1 MQRAPIYM
9 YVWYI
14 RLQKEKQFE
23 TSNQVVFLLIFLG
36 VEKYIMNL
44 DNVQLGSLRT
54 ESEVIY
60 SSVSGGSNLISCNI
74 STTVLH
80 PHPFENLKFNL
91 IASLVG
97 KRVLMYL

>member
-1 MQRAPIYM
+1 M

-60 SSVSGGSNLISCNI
+60 SSVSGGSNRNISFNI

-91 IASLVG
+91 T
-97 KRVLMYL
+97 

>member
-1 MQRAPIYM
+1 
-9 YVWYI
+9 
-14 RLQKEKQFE
+14 
-23 TSNQVVFLLIFLG
+23 
-36 VEKYIMNL
+36 MNL

-60 SSVSGGSNLISCNI
+60 SSVSGGSNLISFNI

>member
-1 MQRAPIYM
+1 MCIIQI
-9 YVWYI
+9 WYI
-14 RLQKEKQFE
+14 RLQKEKQLE
-23 TSNQVVFLLIFLG
+23 TSNQVVFVFIFLG

-60 SSVSGGSNLISCNI
+60 SSVSGGSNLNISFNI

-80 PHPFENLKFNL
+80 PHSFENLKFNL
-91 IASLVG
+91 IVTLVG
-97 KRVLMYL
+97 KRVFLMYL